1 MPHPTSWPIYPP
13 NLERERERETCLALL
28 QWLPMFWTVEKK
40 RQILKN
46 MTAGIKL
53 YVKKKK
59 IF

>member
-1 MPHPTSWPIYPP
+1 MPHILAYIPTKFR
-13 NLERERERETCLALL
+13 ERERERETCLALL